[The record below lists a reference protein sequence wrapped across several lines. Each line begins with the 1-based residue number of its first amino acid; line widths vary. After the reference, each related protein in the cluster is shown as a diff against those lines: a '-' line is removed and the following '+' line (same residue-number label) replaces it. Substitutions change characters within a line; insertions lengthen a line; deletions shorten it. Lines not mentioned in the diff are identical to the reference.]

1 MATFA
6 ELAYAARTLRKSPL
20 FLITA
25 VVTIA
30 LGIGAAAAIFSVTHA
45 VLLQPLPYRNPERL
59 VLACEDMRQ
68 RNVRDIP
75 MSTPDFMDLRNGTR
89 GAFEDLTAVYTD
101 RGVLERDDGTS
112 EQIHFGAVTPNF
124 FHLLGARMAAG
135 RAFNDAD
142 GQPSAQQPEAG
153 QPAAAPAVPQM
164 VILSYEFWQ
173 RRFGGRRD
181 VLNRPLR
188 NPFQGSVVIGVLQPG
203 FELLLPP
210 QFNASAK
217 PDFWLAARLRYDP
230 SERNSFWLQPIGRLR
245 EGVTME
251 RAQAEAS
258 QVADEARR
266 DFVIERTAG
275 YRLRIEPM
283 QKYLVERSRPAI
295 LALMGA
301 VIFLLLIACANVAN
315 LMLVRAS
322 LRERELAVRTALGG
336 NRWRLVRQILAEAL
350 LLAMVGTALG
360 VGLAWLGLR
369 ELAAIGPANLP
380 RLDSIRIDPTVTVFS
395 ALAGLAAAALF
406 GLVPALRASR
416 PDIAQVLRASGRTSA
431 LGGGRLLRD
440 AVVVTEVALCFVL
453 LIGSGLMFR
462 SFLAL
467 TRIDPGFD
475 PHHLLTFSLLGDG
488 QGRRQPGERLA
499 LVRQISERLSALPG
513 VTAVAAT
520 NPLALGGDFYPI
532 RWGLDP
538 ALADPSKFQAVDS
551 LTVLPGYFQT
561 VRTPI
566 LEGRAFTEADNAPN
580 QNVVVVDEFLARK
593 AFGAESAVGK
603 RILIRI
609 RTPEPEWVR
618 IIGVARHIRGTSLA
632 EPGREQVYFTD
643 GFLGHGAA
651 FRWMLRTAGDPL
663 STAGPARAAI
673 AAIDRKL
680 LLTEVQPMDRLVEKA
695 QSQTRF
701 SLLLIGVF
709 ATLAAL
715 LAGVGLYGVLATVV
729 RQRTAEIG
737 VRVALGAAPARIFRL
752 VVGQGMRLSL
762 AGVAVGCVFAAFLT
776 RLIKSM
782 LVGTKPGDPLT
793 YVAMAA
799 LFLAIA
805 AVASWLPARRAAG
818 LDPNSALREE

>member
-210 QFNASAK
+210 QFNATAK
-217 PDFWLAARLRYDP
+217 PDFWIAARLRYDP
-230 SERNSFWLQPIGRLR
+230 KTRNSFWLQPIGRLR
-245 EGVTME
+245 DGVTLE
-251 RAQAEAS
+251 RAQAEVS
-258 QVADEARR
+258 HVADAARR

-275 YRLRIEPM
+275 YHLRVEPM

-350 LLAMVGTALG
+350 LVAMAGTVLG
-360 VGLAWLGLR
+360 VGLAWIGLR

-380 RLDSIRIDPTVTVFS
+380 RLDSIRIDPAVTIFS

-406 GLVPALRASR
+406 GIVPALRASR
-416 PDIAQVLRASGRTSA
+416 PDIAQVLRSSGRTSA

-440 AVVVTEVALCFVL
+440 VVVVAEVALCFVL

-475 PHHLLTFSLLGDG
+475 PHGLLTFSLLGDG
-488 QGRRQPGERLA
+488 QGRPKPEQRAA

-532 RWGLDP
+532 RWGLEP

-551 LTVLPGYFQT
+551 LVVLPGYFQT

-566 LEGRAFTEADNAPN
+566 LEGRAFTEADNAPD
-580 QNVVVVDEFLARK
+580 QNVVVVDEFLARR
-593 AFGAESAVGK
+593 AFGAERPIDK
-603 RILIRI
+603 RILIRV

-618 IIGVARHIRGTSLA
+618 IVGVARHIRGASRSISPTALWAAASHSAGCYALLA
-632 EPGREQVYFTD
+632 TRFPSPLPRV
-643 GFLGHGAA
+643 
-651 FRWMLRTAGDPL
+651 RPSPL
-663 STAGPARAAI
+663 STG
-673 AAIDRKL
+673 
-680 LLTEVQPMDRLVEKA
+680 
-695 QSQTRF
+695 
-701 SLLLIGVF
+701 
-709 ATLAAL
+709 
-715 LAGVGLYGVLATVV
+715 
-729 RQRTAEIG
+729 
-737 VRVALGAAPARIFRL
+737 
-752 VVGQGMRLSL
+752 
-762 AGVAVGCVFAAFLT
+762 
-776 RLIKSM
+776 
-782 LVGTKPGDPLT
+782 
-793 YVAMAA
+793 
-799 LFLAIA
+799 
-805 AVASWLPARRAAG
+805 
-818 LDPNSALREE
+818 NSC

>member
-1 MATFA
+1 MGIFA
-6 ELAYAARTLRKSPL
+6 DLAYAARTLRKSPL
-20 FLITA
+20 FLIMA

-45 VLLQPLPYRNPERL
+45 VLLQPLPYKSPERL
-59 VLACEDMRQ
+59 VLACADMRQ

-75 MSTPDFMDLRNGTR
+75 MSTPDFMDLRNGTH
-89 GAFEDLTAVYTD
+89 GAFEDFTAVWTD
-101 RGVLERDDGTS
+101 RGLLEREDGTN
-112 EQIHFGAVTPNF
+112 EQVHLGIVPPNF
-124 FHLLGARMAAG
+124 FRLLGGRIVAG
-135 RAFNDAD
+135 RDFTDVD
-142 GQPSAQQPEAG
+142 G
-153 QPAAAPAVPQM
+153 QPAARTDAGQPGGAPAAPQM

-173 RRFGGRRD
+173 RRFGGSRD
-181 VLNRPLR
+181 IMGHPLQS
-188 NPFQGSVVIGVLQPG
+188 FHGGVVIGVLQPG

-210 QFNASAK
+210 QFNAVTK
-217 PDFWLAARLRYDP
+217 PDFWMAARLRYDP
-230 SERNSFWLQPIGRLR
+230 RERNSFWLQSIGRLR
-245 EGVTME
+245 EGVTLE
-251 RAQAEAS
+251 RAQAEVS
-258 QVADEARR
+258 HVADAARR

-275 YRLRIEPM
+275 YHLRVEPM
-283 QKYLVERSRPAI
+283 QKYVVERSRPAI

-350 LLAMVGTALG
+350 LVAMAGTALG

-369 ELAAIGPANLP
+369 ELTAIGPANLP
-380 RLDSIRIDPTVTVFS
+380 RLDSIRIDPAVTIFS

-406 GLVPALRASR
+406 GVVPALRASR
-416 PDIAQVLRASGRTSA
+416 PDIAQVLRSSGRTSA

-440 AVVVTEVALCFVL
+440 AVVVAEVALCFVL

-462 SFLAL
+462 SFQAL

-475 PHHLLTFSLLGDG
+475 PHHLLTFSMVGGG
-488 QGRRQPGERLA
+488 QGRPQPEQRAA
-499 LVRQISERLSALPG
+499 LVRQIRERLGALPG
-513 VTAVAAT
+513 VTAVSST

-532 RWGLDP
+532 RWGLEP

-551 LTVLPGYFQT
+551 LIVLPGYFQT

-566 LEGRAFTEADNAPN
+566 LEGRAFTDADDAPD

-593 AFGAESAVGK
+593 AFGAESPIGK

-618 IIGVARHIRGTSLA
+618 IIGVARHIRGSSLA

-651 FRWMLRTAGDPL
+651 FRWVLRTAGDPL
-663 STAGPARAAI
+663 SVAAPARAAI
-673 AAIDRKL
+673 ATIDRKL
-680 LLTEVQPMDRLVEKA
+680 LLSELQPMDQLVEKA

-762 AGVAVGCVFAAFLT
+762 AGVAVGCVFAVFLT

-782 LVGTKPGDPLT
+782 LVGTRPGDPLT
-793 YVAMAA
+793 YLAMAA

-805 AVASWLPARRAAG
+805 AVASWIPARRAAC

>member
-1 MATFA
+1 MAI
-6 ELAYAARTLRKSPL
+6 LADLSYAARTLRKSPV
-20 FLITA
+20 FTITA
-25 VVTIA
+25 VATIA

-45 VLLQPLPYRNPERL
+45 VLLQPLPYKNPERL

-75 MSTPDFMDLRNGTR
+75 MSTPDFVDFRNGTR
-89 GAFEDLTAVYTD
+89 GAFEDLTGVFTG
-101 RGVLERDDGTS
+101 RGVLERDDGSS

-124 FHLLGARMAAG
+124 FHLLGARMVAG
-135 RAFNDAD
+135 RDFTEVD
-142 GQPSAQQPEAG
+142 GQPAAQPDAG
-153 QPAAAPAVPQM
+153 QGGAAPAVPQM

-181 VLNRPLR
+181 ILGRPLQ
-188 NPFQGSVVIGVLQPG
+188 NPFQGSMVIGVLQPG

-210 QFNASAK
+210 QFNATAK
-217 PDFWLAARLRYDP
+217 PDFWLAVRLRYDP
-230 SERNSFWLQPIGRLR
+230 TTRNSFWIQPIGRLR
-245 EGVTME
+245 EGVTLE

-258 QVADEARR
+258 HVADAARR

-275 YRLRIEPM
+275 YHLRIEPM
-283 QKYLVERSRPAI
+283 RKYLVERSRPAI

-350 LLAMVGTALG
+350 LVAMAGTALG

-369 ELAAIGPANLP
+369 ELAAIGPENLP
-380 RLDSIRIDPTVTVFS
+380 RLDSIRIDPTVTAFS

-406 GLVPALRASR
+406 GLAPALRASR
-416 PDIAQVLRASGRTSA
+416 PDIAQVLRSSGRTSA

-440 AVVVTEVALCFVL
+440 AVVVAEVALCFVL

-467 TRIDPGFD
+467 SRIDPGFD
-475 PHHLLTFSLLGDG
+475 PHHLLTFSLVGGG
-488 QGRRQPGERLA
+488 QGRRQPGQRLA
-499 LVRQISERLSALPG
+499 LVRQISERLRALPG

-532 RWGLDP
+532 RWGLEP

-551 LTVLPGYFQT
+551 LIVLPGYFQT
-561 VRTPI
+561 MRTPI
-566 LEGRAFTEADNAPN
+566 LEGRAFTEADNAPD
-580 QNVVVVDEFLARK
+580 QNVVVDEFLARK

-618 IIGVARHIRGTSLA
+618 IIGVARHIRGASLA

-643 GFLGHGAA
+643 GFMSYGAA
-651 FRWMLRTAGDPL
+651 FRWVLRTAGDPL
-663 STAGPARAAI
+663 SVAAPARAAI
-673 AAIDRKL
+673 ATIDRKL
-680 LLTEVQPMDRLVEKA
+680 LLTELQPMDLLVEKA

-709 ATLAAL
+709 AILAAL

-762 AGVAVGCVFAAFLT
+762 AGVAVGCVFAMFLT

-782 LVGTKPGDPLT
+782 LVGTRPGDPPT

-805 AVASWLPARRAAG
+805 AVASWIPARRAAG
-818 LDPNSALREE
+818 LDPNAALREE